1 MLVHIKWVLQRNG
14 CGSWSP
20 GLSYETECES
30 IECSSFKDS
39 NDGTELSIQ
48 LSLAYTALVN
58 LNNYLNGI
66 YSALLGSGTVGGL
79 VSGAGLAALDDG
91 GRICYV

>member
-20 GLSYETECES
+20 GLSCETECES
-30 IECSSFKDS
+30 IECSSLKDS
-39 NDGTELSIQ
+39 NDDTELSIQ

-66 YSALLGSGTVGGL
+66 CSALLDSGTVGGL
-79 VSGAGLAALDDG
+79 VSGD
-91 GRICYV
+91 IV